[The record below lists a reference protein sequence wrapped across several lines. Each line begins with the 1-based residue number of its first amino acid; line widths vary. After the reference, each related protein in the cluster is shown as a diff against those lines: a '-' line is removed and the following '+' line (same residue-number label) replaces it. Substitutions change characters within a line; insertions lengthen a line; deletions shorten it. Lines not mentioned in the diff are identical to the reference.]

1 VTGMRA
7 SYVKVLVAEA
17 VTLAALYWFQFAF
30 L

>member
-17 VTLAALYWFQFAF
+17 VALALLYWFQFAF
-30 L
+30 V

>member
-17 VTLAALYWFQFAF
+17 VTLALLYWFQFAF
-30 L
+30 V